1 MGVANCSR
9 HVVSYRFLIYLC
21 HIMEDRWKTQLR
33 RQASARHMCEENRL
47 ALEGVASKEEAVAL
61 YLKTI
66 DWALE
71 EGYPRLDTLREYFAD
86 CEPYGVYIDRHFN
99 STLFLDKKVY
109 VFHHCSGKIRVGLNR
124 SKSIIPMIYLAN
136 GCNLEIKAADNLG
149 LRTRVPIYNFGEN
162 RVLAEDSENIVCKIY
177 NLEVK

>member
-1 MGVANCSR
+1 MD
-9 HVVSYRFLIYLC
+9 
-21 HIMEDRWKTQLR
+21 DRWKTQLR

-47 ALEGVASKEEAVAL
+47 ALEAVSSKEEAVAL

-99 STLFLDKKVY
+99 GTLFLDKKVY

-136 GCNLEIKAADNLG
+136 GCNLEGNTAWLKVCRVGNASSFHYSLDGQKKSVKNLRSG
-149 LRTRVPIYNFGEN
+149 I
-162 RVLAEDSENIVCKIY
+162 
-177 NLEVK
+177 